1 MKPVNS
7 AAKLP
12 TAEIQLACL
21 KIALAQ
27 VKEDRKEFR
36 RERDDWR
43 KEAEICAGRLIAA
56 NLREA
61 DEQPVAPPE
70 RGPWWRRLAGG

>member
-27 VKEDRKEFR
+27 VKEDHDELRQ
-36 RERDDWR
+36 ERDWR
-43 KEAEICAGRLIAA
+43 SEAEICAERLIAA
-56 NLREA
+56 KLREA
-61 DEQPVAPPE
+61 DERHVSPME
-70 RGPWWRRLAGG
+70 RRPWWLRVAGG